1 MAHCAMRNRHLFLLD
16 VVLLTVMPIGL
27 LSLRLESAVF
37 PPGMQQALIVYVCL
51 AVPTR
56 IATAYAFGVY
66 RSLWRYASLTELE
79 HLVQSGALAGV
90 LTFLQGSLFLVISGL
105 APHRLPYGF
114 LVNDAVFAMCALAG
128 SRLGLRLTV
137 FRTAS
142 RKGTAKRLLIAGAG
156 ELGQSILRDLRTSNV
171 DLLPIGF
178 VDDDRTKR
186 GQLMGG
192 VPVLG
197 VIDDIQSI
205 VKTHHIDEIV
215 IAIGSVRG
223 PVVRKIVQATAG
235 TTVETRIVPA
245 LRELLTGAVGVQALR
260 RVEIEDLLGRE
271 AVKTDLESVRAL
283 VFGKTVLVTGAGGS
297 IGSELCRQLAA
308 LNPSRL
314 VVLDH
319 SENQVFEIH
328 SELRLAF
335 KKLDIAPV
343 IADLRYANRVAE
355 VCERFRPQ
363 VIFHAAAHKHVP
375 LMEANLVEAVSNNVL
390 GTHNIVDAAVDSGC
404 PTFVLISTD
413 KAVRPTSVMGCTK
426 RVAERIVS
434 HAAVE
439 TGLNYVSVRFGNVL
453 GSRGSVIPTFMNQ
466 IRAGGPVLVTHP
478 EMRRFFMTIPE
489 ASQLVLQAAAL
500 GSSGDLFVLDMGE
513 PVKIVDLAR
522 DLIRLSGLEEGVD
535 IDIAYCGV
543 RPGEKLYE
551 ELFFGHEAVIPTEHP
566 KILRSPADAAG
577 EAVADQIES
586 LIRMTMLTPINTAS
600 IRQALLALVPDF
612 HVPAPPSPLPVQLHR
627 NSGENR
633 ARISK

>member
-1 MAHCAMRNRHLFLLD
+1 MRNRHFLLCD
-16 VVLLTVMPIGL
+16 VVLLSLLPVGL
-27 LSLRLESAVF
+27 LALRLETTSF
-37 PPGMQQALIVYVCL
+37 PADTARALLVYCAI
-51 AVPTR
+51 AVPLR
-56 IATAYAFGVY
+56 IVIAYAFGVY
-66 RSLWRYASLTELE
+66 RFLWRYASLTELE
-79 HLVQSGALAGV
+79 FLLAACAVSGV
-90 LTFLQGSLFLVISGL
+90 LTFFVGSAFIHATGL

-114 LVNDAVFAMCALAG
+114 LLGDVVFTIGAMAG
-128 SRLGLRLTV
+128 PRLGLRILT
-137 FRTAS
+137 RRES
-142 RKGTAKRLLIAGAG
+142 NRKGTPKRLLIAGAG
-156 ELGQSILRDLRTSNV
+156 ELGQSILRDLRVSTIN
-171 DLLPIGF
+171 LQPIGF
-178 VDDDRTKR
+178 VDDDASKL
-186 GQLMGG
+186 GQSMGG
-192 VPVLG
+192 VQVLG
-197 VIDDIQSI
+197 AIGDIKKIINELQ
-205 VKTHHIDEIV
+205 IDEIV
-215 IAIGSVRG
+215 IAIGAVRG
-223 PVVRKIVQATAG
+223 PVVRRIVQAAAG
-235 TTVETRIVPA
+235 TNVEIRIVPA
-245 LRELLTGAVGVQALR
+245 IRELLTGAVGIQALR
-260 RVEIEDLLGRE
+260 RVEIEDLLRRE
-271 AVKTDLESVRAL
+271 SVQTDLEAVRAL
-283 VFGKTVLVTGAGGS
+283 VSGKTVMVTGAGGS
-297 IGSELCRQLAA
+297 IGSELCRQLAGF
-308 LNPSRL
+308 NPSRL

-335 KKLDIAPV
+335 KTLDIAPV
-343 IADLRYANRVAE
+343 IADLRYANRVAD

-375 LMEANLVEAVSNNVL
+375 LMESNLVEAVSNNVL
-390 GTHNIVDAAVDSGC
+390 GTQNIVDAAVDSGC

-434 HAAVE
+434 HAAAE

-513 PVKIVDLAR
+513 PVKIIDLAR

-551 ELFFGHEAVIPTEHP
+551 ELFFGHEAVVPTEHP

-577 EAVADQIES
+577 VAVADQIET
-586 LIRMTMLTPINTAS
+586 LIRMTMLTPNNTAS

-627 NSGENR
+627 TSGEHR
-633 ARISK
+633 SRISK